1 MAVHQEDLGAS
12 NTFPGP
18 LTGRADFADQ
28 DIAQRFAMPEYAW
41 DRLPVSS
48 RHHVRQMVRRSQGQR
63 RARLVAILF
72 ALVLVLAII
81 AGVALYVYGW
91 HLPFT
96 IGR

>member
-1 MAVHQEDLGAS
+1 MAVHQEDLGPS
-12 NTFPGP
+12 DSFSGP
-18 LTGRADFADQ
+18 LAGGADFADH

-41 DRLPVSS
+41 ERLPVSS

-72 ALVLVLAII
+72 ALLLLLAII
-81 AGVALYVYGW
+81 AGVAFYVYGW

-96 IGR
+96 LGS